1 HEDALAE
8 PTPLSRFRG
17 AAMRRSVMVTWV
29 VVVVVVAQSI
39 RREVAIGD
47 GLFLALGVFL
57 AGLAGASVLDWQ
69 AMMSRELGSW

>member
-1 HEDALAE
+1 
-8 PTPLSRFRG
+8 
-17 AAMRRSVMVTWV
+17 MRRSVMVTWV